1 MGGRAVPDRS
11 ALDPD
16 VIIRPT
22 VGLLIEVA
30 MARTLNVESHAIRRD
45 VFLDAAQRLIQTRGY
60 EQMSIGDILA
70 ELDASRGAFYHY
82 FESKEALLDAVVD
95 RMADQATARL
105 EPVLADPE
113 LTASAKLEAL
123 FGGMAQFK
131 AERKELVLR
140 ILEVWMSDGNAIVR
154 EKMRRL
160 VSARLVPWL
169 ERIVGQGITEGVF
182 SSRYPDYLAR
192 ILAALVQGMSDL
204 AAELWM
210 GRQLGTVTF
219 DEVERTF
226 AAYLEAF
233 ERIVGVRPGSLKFL
247 DKPTLQVWFG

>member
-45 VFLDAAQRLIQTRGY
+45 AFLDAAQRLIQTRGY

-95 RMADQATARL
+95 RMADQATTRVQPL
-105 EPVLADPE
+105 IDDQH
-113 LTASAKLEAL
+113 LTALRSPWHQFITLTFSIESSSA
-123 FGGMAQFK
+123 F
-131 AERKELVLR
+131 V
-140 ILEVWMSDGNAIVR
+140 
-154 EKMRRL
+154 
-160 VSARLVPWL
+160 VP
-169 ERIVGQGITEGVF
+169 
-182 SSRYPDYLAR
+182 S
-192 ILAALVQGMSDL
+192 
-204 AAELWM
+204 
-210 GRQLGTVTF
+210 
-219 DEVERTF
+219 
-226 AAYLEAF
+226 
-233 ERIVGVRPGSLKFL
+233 
-247 DKPTLQVWFG
+247 

>member
-1 MGGRAVPDRS
+1 
-11 ALDPD
+11 
-16 VIIRPT
+16 
-22 VGLLIEVA
+22 
-30 MARTLNVESHAIRRD
+30 MARTLNPESHAVRRD
-45 VFLDAAQRLIQTRGY
+45 AFLDAAQRLIQTRGY

-82 FESKEALLDAVVD
+82 FESKDALLDAVVE
-95 RMADQATARL
+95 RMADGATVRL

-113 LTASAKLEAL
+113 LTATAKLEAL

-140 ILEVWMSDGNAIVR
+140 ILEVWMSDGNAVVR
-154 EKMRRL
+154 EKMRRI

-169 ERIVGQGITEGVF
+169 ERIVDQGITEGVF

-210 GRQLGTVTF
+210 GRQLGSVTF
-219 DEVERTF
+219 EEVERTF

-233 ERIVGVRPGSLKFL
+233 ERIVGVRPGSLRFL
-247 DKPTLQVWFG
+247 DKPTLQLWFG

>member
-1 MGGRAVPDRS
+1 
-11 ALDPD
+11 
-16 VIIRPT
+16 
-22 VGLLIEVA
+22 
-30 MARTLNVESHAIRRD
+30 MARTLNVESHAVRRD
-45 VFLDAAQRLIQTRGY
+45 AFLNAAQRLIQSRGY

-82 FESKEALLDAVVD
+82 FESKDALLDAVVE
-95 RMADQATARL
+95 RMADQATVRL
-105 EPVLADPE
+105 EPALADPE
-113 LTASAKLEAL
+113 LTATAKLEAL

-140 ILEVWMSDGNAIVR
+140 ILEVWMSDGNALVR
-154 EKMRRL
+154 EKMRHL

-169 ERIVGQGITEGVF
+169 ERIVDQGIAEGVF

-219 DEVERTF
+219 EEVERTF

>member
-1 MGGRAVPDRS
+1 
-11 ALDPD
+11 
-16 VIIRPT
+16 
-22 VGLLIEVA
+22 
-30 MARTLNVESHAIRRD
+30 MARTLNVESHAVRRD
-45 VFLDAAQRLIQTRGY
+45 AFLDAAQRLIQTRGY

-82 FESKEALLDAVVD
+82 FESKDALLDAVVE
-95 RMADQATARL
+95 RMADGATERL

-113 LTASAKLEAL
+113 LTATAKLEAL

-169 ERIVGQGITEGVF
+169 ERIVDQGITEGVF
-182 SSRYPDYLAR
+182 NSRYPDYLAR

-210 GRQLGTVTF
+210 GRQQGSVTF
-219 DEVERTF
+219 EEVERTF

-233 ERIVGVRPGSLKFL
+233 ERIVGVRPGSLRFL
-247 DKPTLQVWFG
+247 DKPTLQLWFG